1 MRVRV
6 QIIRLDRSCSL
17 QTEVVVV
24 GMVLDD
30 SSESFEPCCLCDCA
44 SPSSGRGRA
53 ARGAQ
58 QRAPVPDG
66 AGRVRTCCL
75 KVERVPGSL

>member
-6 QIIRLDRSCSL
+6 QMIRLDRSCSL

-30 SSESFEPCCLCDCA
+30 SSESFELCCLCDCA
-44 SPSSGRGRA
+44 SPSSGRGLA
-53 ARGAQ
+53 ARGA
-58 QRAPVPDG
+58 AAG
-66 AGRVRTCCL
+66 ARSGRSGQGPHML
-75 KVERVPGSL
+75 S